1 MSSVGSPRESFAIQF
16 AISYVLHMVD
26 LKRELAIM
34 RQRRCGEPM
43 GAVTQRLGDSEQF
56 CLLVNTLF
64 HKRPRKDNCSRD

>member
-43 GAVTQRLGDSEQF
+43 E
-56 CLLVNTLF
+56 
-64 HKRPRKDNCSRD
+64 PSRNAWATRNNFAC